1 VTPLH
6 FQVNLQRATPTILT
20 ILKTTHCNELRS
32 YVWLDEEGT
41 YSARKAQFRMIG
53 QANVGTTPSRT
64 LMKQYD
70 IYTLYMRT
78 G

>member
-1 VTPLH
+1 LGAVG
-6 FQVNLQRATPTILT
+6 VSPTIEDS
-20 ILKTTHCNELRS
+20 KKLRS

-41 YSARKAQFRMIG
+41 YSARKAQFHMIG
-53 QANVGTTPSRT
+53 QANIGTTPSRT

-70 IYTLYMRT
+70 ICTLYMRT